1 MPPES
6 GVFPPPAITLKDFDI
21 MEMYK
26 FAIAHDWPVLAPI
39 LLCSIIALAVSIE
52 RIRFYRRNQ
61 AGVGEFID
69 AFQAAILRSV
79 PDGRKLAERKQGL
92 IPHLA
97 AEGAG
102 IMAEH
107 PESFEPLYEV
117 RASLASRDLHRGL
130 AWLGTI
136 ATICP
141 YLGLFGTVARIL
153 LTFGEMA
160 QSQAGSDSASIMFG
174 IGSALIATAFGLL
187 VAILAV
193 AMNNYLHAVAD
204 NITADFEVIK
214 LICMSVKPGEHP
226 HGPAA
231 HGTRHRLDQS
241 WEI

>member
-1 MPPES
+1 
-6 GVFPPPAITLKDFDI
+6 
-21 MEMYK
+21 MELYI
-26 FAIAHDWPVLAPI
+26 FAIKHDWPVLLPI
-39 LLCSIIALAVSIE
+39 LVCSIIAIAVSLE
-52 RIRFYRRNQ
+52 RMRFYRRNR

-79 PDGRKLAERKQGL
+79 ADGRKLAERKHGL

-107 PESFEPLYEV
+107 PDSFEPLYEV

-153 LTFGEMA
+153 IVFGEMS
-160 QSQAGSDSASIMFG
+160 QSTGGSDSGTIMFG

-187 VAILAV
+187 VAMLAV

-204 NITADFEVIK
+204 NIVADFEVIK
-214 LICMSVKPGEHP
+214 LICMSVKPGGHA
-226 HGPAA
+226 HGTTT
-231 HGTRHRLDQS
+231 HGTRHRLDQA